1 MEATSNRFRSARPF
15 GSASKAGASC
25 STRRRHQGHSMQLKA
40 FLKTG
45 HAPTLFTAF
54 LYFDVSFMV
63 WILLGPLGVFIARDL
78 GLSASEKGLMVAVPV
93 LSGALLR
100 IVMGLLVDRIGA
112 RRTGLIG
119 QLVVIAAIAWA
130 WLAQL
135 DTLPQVYA
143 FGVLLGVAG
152 ASFAVALPLASRWYP
167 PEAQGLALG
176 IAGAGNSGTVF
187 TALFGPLLAA
197 RYGWNAV
204 LGMVLVPLI
213 LTLVVYTLFAK
224 DSPHTPPPKTL
235 RQYLSVLR
243 DADTWWFMFFYCVT
257 FGGFVGIASSLV
269 IYFHGQ
275 FGVNPVHAGYLTSA
289 CVLAGSLCRP
299 LGGTLAD
306 RVGGVRALQWVYL
319 FVMLGSA
326 GIGLSS
332 GSPVAATVFF
342 IVCMTA
348 LGIGNGSVFQI
359 IPQRFAREIGVLTGL
374 VGMAGGVGGFYFATS
389 LGYSREWTGG
399 YSLGFYL
406 FALMAGLALT
416 GLWSVKKRWRTT
428 WGAPHATSARV

>member
-1 MEATSNRFRSARPF
+1 
-15 GSASKAGASC
+15 
-25 STRRRHQGHSMQLKA
+25 MQIKA
-40 FLKTG
+40 FMKAG
-45 HAPTLFTAF
+45 HAPTLFTSF

-78 GLSASEKGLMVAVPV
+78 GLSASEKGLMVAIPV
-93 LSGALLR
+93 LSGAVLR

-112 RRTGLIG
+112 KLTGLIG
-119 QLVVIAAIAWA
+119 QVVVIAAILWA

-143 FGVLLGVAG
+143 FGLLLGVAG

-167 PEAQGLALG
+167 PELQGLALG

-204 LGMVLVPLI
+204 LGMVLIP
-213 LTLVVYTLFAK
+213 LTLTLIVYAVFAK
-224 DSPHTPPPKTL
+224 ESPSRPPPKTL

-269 IYFHGQ
+269 IYFNGQ

-299 LGGTLAD
+299 IGGTLAD

-319 FVMLGSA
+319 FVIVGA
-326 GIGLSS
+326 VGIGLSG
-332 GSPVAATVFF
+332 GSLVASMACLTL
-342 IVCMTA
+342 CMTA

-374 VGMAGGVGGFYFATS
+374 VGMAGGIGGFYFATS
-389 LGYSREWTGG
+389 LGYSRQWTGAYG
-399 YSLGFYL
+399 PGFYL
-406 FALMAGLALT
+406 FAVIAVLALT
-416 GLWSVKKRWRTT
+416 GLCRVKNRWRAT
-428 WGAPHATSARV
+428 WGAPHATSARL

>member
-1 MEATSNRFRSARPF
+1 MQIKTFM
-15 GSASKAGASC
+15 KA
-25 STRRRHQGHSMQLKA
+25 
-40 FLKTG
+40 G
-45 HAPTLFTAF
+45 HAPTLFTSF

-78 GLSASEKGLMVAVPV
+78 GLSASEKGLMVAIPV
-93 LSGALLR
+93 LSGAVLR

-112 RRTGLIG
+112 KLTGLIG
-119 QLVVIAAIAWA
+119 QVVVIAAILWA

-135 DTLPQVYA
+135 DTLPQIYA
-143 FGVLLGVAG
+143 FGLLLGVAG

-167 PEAQGLALG
+167 PELQGLALG

-204 LGMVLVPLI
+204 LGMVLIP
-213 LTLVVYTLFAK
+213 LTLTLIVYAVFAK
-224 DSPHTPPPKTL
+224 ESPSRPPPKTL

-269 IYFHGQ
+269 IYFNGQ

-299 LGGTLAD
+299 IGGTLAD
-306 RVGGVRALQWVYL
+306 RVGGVRALQWVYF
-319 FVMLGSA
+319 FVIVGA
-326 GIGLSS
+326 VGIGLSG
-332 GSPVAATVFF
+332 GSLVASMACLTL
-342 IVCMTA
+342 CMTA

-374 VGMAGGVGGFYFATS
+374 VGMAGGIGGFHFATS
-389 LGYSREWTGG
+389 LGYSRQWTGAYG
-399 YSLGFYL
+399 PGFYL
-406 FALMAGLALT
+406 FAVIAVLALT
-416 GLWSVKKRWRTT
+416 GLCRVKNRWRAT
-428 WGAPHATSARV
+428 WGAPHVTSARL